1 MNQPIFNPP
10 NHQVV
15 NPTDSAI
22 VYVVDDDE
30 SMREAVR
37 MLLRSVGFAV
47 ETFASAEDFLSFEL
61 PDLPACVIM
70 DVRLKGQSGLVV
82 QERLSAERSRLPIIF
97 MTAHGDIEMSVRAMK
112 AGAADFLTKPFRDQD
127 LLDAV
132 ADALDTD
139 RKRRMQDRSFDGLLR
154 CYESLTPREREVMAL
169 VVKGLRN
176 KQIAAEM
183 SLSEITVKIHRN
195 QAMKKMESR
204 SLAEFVLKAGV
215 LGIDSALAAPAQI
228 KPARR

>member
-1 MNQPIFNPP
+1 MNQPIANQPATP
-10 NHQVV
+10 AE
-15 NPTDSAI
+15 SAI

-37 MLLRSVGFAV
+37 TLLRSVGFAV
-47 ETFASAEDFLSFEL
+47 ETFASAEEFLAFAL
-61 PDLPACVIM
+61 ADIPACVVM

-97 MTAHGDIEMSVRAMK
+97 MTAHGDIAMSVRAMK

-139 RKRRMQDRSFDGLLR
+139 RKRRAQDRSLDGLRR
-154 CYESLTPREREVMAL
+154 CYELLTPREREVTVL

-183 SLSEITVKIHRN
+183 NLSEITVKIHRN

-215 LGIDSALAAPAQI
+215 LGIDAMPTVPAQLRPVR
-228 KPARR
+228 K

>member
-1 MNQPIFNPP
+1 MNQPIANQPAAL
-10 NHQVV
+10 
-15 NPTDSAI
+15 TDSAI
-22 VYVVDDDE
+22 IYVVDDDE

-47 ETFASAEDFLSFEL
+47 ETFASAEDFLAFEM
-61 PDLPACVIM
+61 PDIPACVVM

-82 QERLSAERSRLPIIF
+82 QERLGADRSRLPIIF
-97 MTAHGDIEMSVRAMK
+97 MTAHGDIAMSVRAMK

-139 RKRRMQDRSFDGLLR
+139 RKRRAQDRSFDGLRR
-154 CYESLTPREREVMAL
+154 CYELLTPREREVTVL

-215 LGIDSALAAPAQI
+215 LGIDPTLAVPAQTRPVR
-228 KPARR
+228 K

>member
-1 MNQPIFNPP
+1 MNQPIANQPANPAER
-10 NHQVV
+10 
-15 NPTDSAI
+15 AI

-37 MLLRSVGFAV
+37 TLLRSVGFAV
-47 ETFASAEDFLSFEL
+47 ETFASAEEFLAFAL
-61 PDLPACVIM
+61 ADIPACVVM

-97 MTAHGDIEMSVRAMK
+97 MTAHGDIAMSVRAMK

-139 RKRRMQDRSFDGLLR
+139 RKRRAQDRSLDGLRR
-154 CYESLTPREREVMAL
+154 CYELLTPREREVTVL

-183 SLSEITVKIHRN
+183 NLSEITVKIHRN

-215 LGIDSALAAPAQI
+215 LGINAMPTVPAQMRPVR
-228 KPARR
+228 K